1 MADAFSDVQVD
12 LSAASAAAIADLQA
26 TAPTTPTQSEV
37 EATTTATELAAPVE
51 EAASQ
56 TQLAESVEGTDP
68 EAPVADP
75 EVTDDPTPAQPDV
88 KKWTVKASG
97 KTVELTED
105 ELVRRAQM
113 GLDAERKWQ
122 QAAHKER
129 ELQQGFEAL
138 MQRESMLKQVV
149 MDPAKL
155 EQLRKTVQTQFGLP
169 EDGDEVITAQQAV
182 QMVQKQL
189 EQQATQL
196 RAESEARAF
205 EREVDSLTVNYETQV
220 ANTIAQIAKDHPV
233 LVDAFD
239 DLSTVLRL
247 DVARQLQA
255 NPTADI
261 NDVTKLMTQA
271 ARARATRLTATID
284 NHKKMATVRAAKGQ
298 EPSTVARPAARIDP
312 PGGQGVR
319 PTPTPA
325 GLKLGDPRLT
335 QSVVAELQE
344 AFNRKA

>member
-37 EATTTATELAAPVE
+37 EATTAQSESAAPVE

-56 TQLAESVEGTDP
+56 TLPEGQAVEAAPETDEVDP
-68 EAPVADP
+68 EAPTAPSP
-75 EVTDDPTPAQPDV
+75 EQDV

-205 EREVDSLTVNYETQV
+205 EREVHSLTVNYETQV